1 MRIIATDIDGLI
13 VFEPTP
19 FRDERGFF
27 TRTLDVDVLARA
39 GIDPASFKQDS
50 QSRSFQ
56 GVVRGIH
63 GRLGSGEAK
72 LVRCAH
78 GSVFD
83 VVVDAR
89 SDSRTFGEVRAFV
102 LDDEAHRQ
110 VYIPRGFLH
119 GHQTLTP
126 TADVCYR
133 IDEYYAPG
141 TDVTV
146 RYDDPVL
153 AVEWPAPVT
162 VVSEKDREGLAWH
175 EFAAL
180 VGRP

>member
-1 MRIIATDIDGLI
+1 MRIISTDVAGLI

-27 TRTLDVDVLARA
+27 TRTQDVDVLTAA
-39 GIDPASFKQDS
+39 GIDPASFVQDS

-63 GRLGSGEAK
+63 GRLGTGEAK

-78 GSVFD
+78 GAVFD

-89 SDSRTFGEVRAFV
+89 TDSPTFGEVRTFV

-133 IDEYYAPG
+133 IDEFYAPG
-141 TDVTV
+141 NDVTV
-146 RYDDPVL
+146 RYDDPTL
-153 AVEWPAPVT
+153 AVAWPAPVT
-162 VVSEKDREGLAWH
+162 VVSAKDREGLTWQ
-175 EFAAL
+175 EFTAL
-180 VGRP
+180 VGAR